1 MKLVIF
7 DLETTGLDPERHT
20 IIQIAAIAVDAEFNE
35 IDQFEAKVKFR
46 LGDADPTALAGNTF
60 GRFLA
65 DDMRGVN
72 FDDPHVDQLPSYQ
85 MVEFERAY
93 NYQWNQIAHHPAAV
107 ENQFTRFLK
116 KHSTVPNVS
125 KRGNLW
131 YSCATAGHNAARF
144 DLPFLQAWYKK
155 LGQFCPANFFPLDTM
170 LMAWERKLLEGIQYP
185 DLKLETLAQHHGVAL
200 AQEHDALTDVRIT
213 AALIPLIRT
222 GSTFADISDL
232 AVDVAA
238 EKATAIID
246 GLPENIKGGK

>member
-7 DLETTGLDPERHT
+7 DLETTGLDPEQHT
-20 IIQIAAIAVDAEFNE
+20 IIQIAAIAVNAEFNE

-60 GRFLA
+60 GQFLP
-65 DDMRGVN
+65 DIVQGIPYERDSR
-72 FDDPHVDQLPSYQ
+72 VDTLPNTD
-85 MVEFERAY
+85 FEVFKQAY
-93 NYQWNQIAHHPAAV
+93 SQWAKVALHPATV
-107 ENQFTRFLK
+107 EGQFTRFLK
-116 KHSTVPNVS
+116 KHATVPNVS
-125 KRGNLW
+125 KRGKIW
-131 YSCATAGHNAARF
+131 YSCAVAGHNAARF

-155 LGQFCPANFFPLDTM
+155 LGQFCLAHFFPLDTM

-222 GSTFADISDL
+222 GSTFADIDNL

-238 EKATAIID
+238 EKAQAIID
-246 GLPENIKGGK
+246 GLPDDLKGGQ

>member
-60 GRFLA
+60 GQFLA
-65 DDMRGVN
+65 DDMKGIKFN
-72 FDDPHVDQLPSYQ
+72 DPHVDQLPSYQ
-85 MVEFERAY
+85 MVEFERVY
-93 NYQWNQIAHHPAAV
+93 NHKWKQIALHPATV
-107 ENQFTRFLK
+107 EGQFTKFLK
-116 KHSTVPNVS
+116 KHATVPNVS

-131 YSCATAGHNAARF
+131 YSCAVAGHNAARF

-185 DLKLETLAQHHGVAL
+185 DLKLETLARYHGVAL
-200 AQEHDALTDVRIT
+200 AQQHDALTDVRIT

-232 AVDVAA
+232 AVDEAA
-238 EKATAIID
+238 EKAMAIQA
-246 GLPENIKGGK
+246 GLPDDLIGGQ